1 MDTDIAGISRSAP
14 VRLRLLERLRS
25 GRAVA
30 GHIVF
35 AIVFACSAVAIG
47 LYLYTA
53 AHRMRFRFELEWM
66 EGGILE
72 HVKRVLAGKT
82 VYPAPSVDFVPFIYN
97 PLYYYVAAPFCA
109 ALGLEM
115 FPLRLVSF
123 LASVASFLLLFF
135 LVRKHTDSLLAGVFA
150 TGFLQRRSC
159 PAAGGSTSR
168 GLTRLASR
176 WCSPRL
182 FCWSARTSRRRPP
195 AAEP

>member
-1 MDTDIAGISRSAP
+1 MDTDIAGIFRSAP

-25 GRAVA
+25 GRAVT

-72 HVKRVLAGKT
+72 HVKRVLDGKT

-123 LASVASFLLLFF
+123 LASVASFLLLF
-135 LVRKHTDSLLAGVFA
+135 LSSGNTRTAYWPGCSRPV
-150 TGFLQRRSC
+150 FLQRRSC